1 MCYLTEGSGTLD
13 FLNMVLVLL
22 LNINH
27 NTTICFA
34 YSSVVQ
40 AYNLSTDHKPDLE
53 EEKERIL
60 GAGGFIVAGRV
71 NASVNLSRAIGI
83 YSSSG
88 GNCCVVTHSLI
99 YLFSSR

>member
-1 MCYLTEGSGTLD
+1 MCYLTEGSGTSD
-13 FLNMVLVLL
+13 FLSLVLGL
-22 LNINH
+22 LQNINH
-27 NTTICFA
+27 NTRICFA

-71 NASVNLSRAIGI
+71 NGSLNLSRAIGI
-83 YSSSG
+83 SSFSRG
-88 GNCCVVTHSLI
+88 KYCVVTYSLI
-99 YLFSSR
+99 YLFIFL